1 MKSKYILLVI
11 GILSIAASIY
21 MIIEG
26 EELTNKIMGLVCGAS
41 LIYGYYEL
49 GQQEKKSKHY

>member
-21 MIIEG
+21 MVIYG
-26 EELTNKIMGLVCGAS
+26 EEYINKIMGFVCGAS
-41 LIYGYYEL
+41 LIYGYCEL
-49 GQQEKKSKHY
+49 SQREKKAK

>member
-11 GILSIAASIY
+11 GILSIAASVH
-21 MIIEG
+21 MIIKG
-26 EELTNKIMGLVCGAS
+26 EELTNKLLGLICGTS

-49 GQQEKKSKHY
+49 HQQEKK